1 MRLIASLLVGAATV
15 SAQAA
20 ADPAAAASGFL
31 TPERMTTI
39 GSVLQQLNK
48 GAMRAMQKDMTQT
61 ETNCAIAAKATNKA
75 ISGAFD
81 LSKYPNGAFDVATFA
96 NTGQVMALQLMDQFT
111 RCNYVNYLIELDT
124 AFSKIPQLTGSV
136 SNLGTQ
142 LYTGREKRDTAVYMT
157 LN

>member
-15 SAQAA
+15 SAQA

-48 GAMRAMQKDMTQT
+48 GAMRAMQKDMSQR
-61 ETNCAIAAKATNKA
+61 ETNCAIAADATNLA
-75 ISGAFD
+75 ISDAFN
-81 LSKYPNGAFDVATFA
+81 LSLYPNGAFDVATFA

-124 AFSKIPQLTGSV
+124 AFSKIPQLTGSL

-142 LYTGREKRDTAVYMT
+142 LFTGREKRDTAVYMT